1 MPPPPYIPPPL
12 TIPFTLRLHRLQT
25 PLLSY
30 TPPFLLRTAGKSYL
44 RVYPLSGETPGVTH
58 FIGVLENLASAQA
71 AAEGAAAAAAAADTI
86 EGARSASSS
95 ATPIAGGAAD
105 GEHSM
110 SGLEAGASE
119 GETSSDSAS
128 SKGRVTFHEG
138 SGSSGSGSGGSD
150 DGTGVVVCG
159 GGGVCGVE

>member
-1 MPPPPYIPPPL
+1 M
-12 TIPFTLRLHRLQT
+12 
-25 PLLSY
+25 
-30 TPPFLLRTAGKSYL
+30 
-44 RVYPLSGETPGVTH
+44 YPLSGETPGVTH

-86 EGARSASSS
+86 EARSTGSS
-95 ATPIAGGAAD
+95 ATPIAGGAVD
-105 GEHSM
+105 GEHSS

-138 SGSSGSGSGGSD
+138 SRSSGSSASASGGSD
-150 DGTGVVVCG
+150 DGTGACVGCVLG
-159 GGGVCGVE
+159 AIG